1 MFDQIN
7 GLPVHVLVLH
17 AAVIFVPL
25 LALGALVYAVVPRWR
40 SKIGWAVALLAVIAP
55 LSTLVAKLSGT
66 KLYNRLIDQGLSGR
80 GKEILDDHMSF
91 GTTTWWLSLALGLV
105 TLVMVGLTVRS
116 RTPDRTMVN
125 AGAGAGGSGGA
136 TLARESAAETRT
148 AGVPRIVEIVLAIAM
163 VVLAALAGYYVFRT
177 GDAGATAVWGQY

>member
-66 KLYNRLIDQGLSGR
+66 QLYNRLIDQGLSGR

-91 GTTTWWLSLALGLV
+91 GTTTWWLSLALGV
-105 TLVMVGLTVRS
+105 VSLVMVGLTVRT
-116 RTPDRTMVN
+116 RTPERSMV
-125 AGAGAGGSGGA
+125 GATAGGSGGA
-136 TLARESAAETRT
+136 TLVGEAEARTT
-148 AGVPRIVEIVLAIAM
+148 AVPKGVEIVLAIAM
-163 VVLAALAGYYVFRT
+163 VVLAALAGYYVYRT